1 MIDCNAES
9 FVPLPTRASLPTL
22 TYEELRRRAK
32 AACNAALLLQ
42 AEGCEDQP
50 NIEFVQTIAH
60 NALRKAAEG
69 KDIVA
74 AEAAS
79 AMSTPEGAL
88 YVEQILSAYDM
99 EIVRDARRLR
109 NFVTNKLIVE
119 SENMD
124 ARIRMKALELLGK
137 ISNVGLFTDRT
148 EITVNNRSTVE
159 LEESL
164 RDKIRKLVDKQN
176 VEDAKILMPTI
187 KNTQL
192 QPDKIPDVR
201 QILGG

>member
-1 MIDCNAES
+1 
-9 FVPLPTRASLPTL
+9 
-22 TYEELRRRAK
+22 
-32 AACNAALLLQ
+32 
-42 AEGCEDQP
+42 
-50 NIEFVQTIAH
+50 
-60 NALRKAAEG
+60 
-69 KDIVA
+69 
-74 AEAAS
+74 
-79 AMSTPEGAL
+79 
-88 YVEQILSAYDM
+88 
-99 EIVRDARRLR
+99 
-109 NFVTNKLIVE
+109 
-119 SENMD
+119 MD

>member
-1 MIDCNAES
+1 
-9 FVPLPTRASLPTL
+9 
-22 TYEELRRRAK
+22 
-32 AACNAALLLQ
+32 
-42 AEGCEDQP
+42 
-50 NIEFVQTIAH
+50 VQTIAH